1 MGSGVALR
9 VAVTLVMCILLITI
23 TTLVVG
29 GYFDRTRFSL
39 DGVERMSSR
48 PVVAVYWSGDMGMRL
63 GSGTGIVEA
72 LRARG
77 IPVMTVSSPT
87 LFGRARNR
95 LFADEAVARSVAE
108 ALAQSGASKVAVIG
122 SSFGADMIASGL
134 GHLAVGL
141 RRRVAS
147 VVLIAPGTK
156 IYFRADP
163 TGLNYRG
170 PSEVDPARIGP
181 LLRGLAV
188 TCISGAKEAS
198 SLCREPA
205 MASAKRVSIP
215 DGHLMLF
222 TRPRLHAEV
231 LAAVE
236 HPPQPLT

>member
-1 MGSGVALR
+1 MVPKAPVRLAAALMLAVALAAT
-9 VAVTLVMCILLITI
+9 AVLL
-23 TTLVVG
+23 VG
-29 GYFDRTRFSL
+29 GYFESTPFKL
-39 DGVERMSSR
+39 TLGAGTVR
-48 PVVAVYWSGDMGMRL
+48 PPIVAVYWSGDMGMRT
-63 GSGTGIVEA
+63 GSGGGIVEA
-72 LRARG
+72 LRARD
-77 IPVMTVSSPT
+77 IPVMTVSSPM
-87 LFGRARNR
+87 LFGRARDR
-95 LFADEAVARSVAE
+95 LFADEAVARSIAA
-108 ALAQSGASKVAVIG
+108 ALAQSGAAKVAVIG

-134 GHLAVGL
+134 GHLAAGL

-163 TGLNYRG
+163 SGLYYRG

-205 MASAKRVSIP
+205 MAWAKRVSMP

-231 LAAVE
+231 VAAVE
-236 HPPQPLT
+236 HPPSPLT